1 MSRYTWW
8 YAFAL
13 VLEHWLDGNST
24 YGTTAGVAARIVAA
38 LIAAL
43 VVVLLFSSLSVAWI
57 SSLIASADDAEEG
70 GPGTL
75 HRQHSA
81 VLRMLPSFEQGMDV
95 DEDDSAGRRWTKEDD
110 AKLREAVA
118 GVNPHNRDPD
128 STTEGLIPAHVR
140 SALED
145 GSRCRV

>member
-38 LIAAL
+38 LVAAL

-95 DEDDSAGRRWTKEDD
+95 DEDDGTGRRWTKEEDE
-110 AKLREAVA
+110 KLRDAVA
-118 GVNPHNRDPD
+118 KVGAHVNRDAD
-128 STTEGLIPAHVR
+128 SISEGL
-140 SALED
+140 LLD
-145 GSRCRV
+145 GGRCRV